1 MDGEKQMKIQSTI
14 ASSTADSITVYGV
27 DLCKDIIG
35 QRDLTD
41 MLILALQERLP
52 SAEESEMVTAMVVS
66 VVEHGLTPS
75 AIAARLTYFGAPE
88 ALQGALVAG
97 LLGAGSR
104 VLGSMETAA
113 ATLADAK
120 AKVDTEGLSVRA
132 AAEALFRERR
142 AAGQSL
148 PGLGHP
154 VHRGGDPRVETLFG
168 IARRC
173 GFHGTACELIVETAV
188 VATEEGMRLPVNVTG
203 AIAAIGV
210 DMDLQPGILKGI
222 GLVARCIGLLG
233 HLREEMEHP
242 IAWEIAREVEAASH
256 LDCDD

>member
-1 MDGEKQMKIQSTI
+1 MRIKSTI
-14 ASSTADSITVYGV
+14 ASSTAESITVYGV
-27 DLCKDIIG
+27 DLCEDLIG

-41 MLILALQERLP
+41 MLMLALQEKLP
-52 SAEESEMVTAMVVS
+52 GEAEHAMVTAMVVS

-75 AIAARLTYFGAPE
+75 AIAARMTYFGAPE

-104 VLGSMETAA
+104 VLGSMESAA
-113 ATLADAK
+113 AMLADAK
-120 AKVDTEGLSVRA
+120 SKIDTDGLSVRA
-132 AAEALFRERR
+132 AAEALVRERR

-154 VHRGGDPRVETLFG
+154 VHRGGDPRVEALFG
-168 IARRC
+168 IARQH
-173 GFHGTACELIVETAV
+173 GFYRTACELVIETAA
-188 VATEEGMRLPVNVTG
+188 VAADEGMRLPVNVTG

-210 DMDLQPGILKGI
+210 DMQLQPNMLKGI

-233 HLREEMEHP
+233 HLREEMAQP
-242 IAWEIAREVEAASH
+242 IAWEIAREVDAASH
-256 LDCDD
+256 QESQ